1 MFRFFKIMLLL
12 GLLGGPLRPVVALEL
27 FGVNLTSTNSSELR
41 NAVKEAGVLL
51 IREGGESNWF
61 DVYDSSKALAGSTRL
76 YLGFVKQDQSF
87 AFAEYEFNSLNPGQ
101 LLSRL
106 TAKYGTAEIREGR
119 FISDR
124 KYRWQ
129 RDGIEIELS
138 SDWQSHKTRLSYV
151 NPPRMSALL
160 AERASYQS
168 RLATDAPSFSI
179 Y

>member
-1 MFRFFKIMLLL
+1 MSRVLKILFLFCLM
-12 GLLGGPLRPVVALEL
+12 GSSIHPVSALEL
-27 FGVNLTSTNSSELR
+27 FGVNLQSTNNTELR
-41 NAVKEAGVLL
+41 TAVKAAGVLL
-51 IREGGESNWF
+51 IREGGQDNWF

-87 AFAEYEFNSLNPGQ
+87 AFAEYEFNGLNPAQ
-101 LLSRL
+101 ILTNL
-106 TAKYGTAEIREGR
+106 TAKYGAAESQAGS

-138 SDWQSHKTRLSYV
+138 SDWRQHKTRLSYV
-151 NPPRMSALL
+151 NPVKMSVLL
-160 AERASYQS
+160 AERASYIGQ
-168 RLATDAPSFSI
+168 LTADAEAFSV